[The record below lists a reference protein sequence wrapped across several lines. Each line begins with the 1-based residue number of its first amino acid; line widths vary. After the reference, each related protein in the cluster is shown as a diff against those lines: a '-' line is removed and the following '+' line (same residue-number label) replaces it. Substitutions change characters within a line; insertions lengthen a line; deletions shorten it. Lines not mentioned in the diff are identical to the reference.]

1 MRTVIAALLLLFF
14 FNILS
19 EERTYTIS
27 MMGNEIGKN
36 TEKWTESKDFSGKCI
51 LTLESTSKM
60 GITRG
65 AYSVSMET
73 RSVVKVTCKDFFPVS
88 VESESSEMSSKMNSK
103 AVNVNGFFSGEI
115 EKNGNREPVSFTVP
129 QNATF
134 FSMIFR
140 KFSENDFLKGGSA
153 TIISEESL
161 TLKNIS
167 YSAVKEP
174 SGLLKVTVNYD
185 GVPLSFFLDKDLV
198 VRSDLQNGLISYK
211 LDGYM
216 FPSQKGMD
224 QTPVLSGNADIL
236 VNTSIPNKGISVKN
250 PRSAT
255 KMNFSV
261 SGNNIL
267 EIPETC
273 FQKQGDNGTLTVDN
287 NSKFCPALP
296 VPQDTQGNIFE
307 DSGNPKIAA
316 AAQKVIKGSPDKNEM
331 IKRMVNF
338 VFRHIKN
345 KNYSHGNL
353 SAGEVL
359 ENRSGDCTEHATL
372 LSALLKSAGIPV
384 KMAYGVV
391 LDDKGGFMFH
401 NWNEVYGDNG
411 WMSVDATFGAVKA
424 DAARIL
430 LIYGGSDSSSREQV
444 SLAVLKFL
452 GSLEISVTGFAN
464 E

>member
-153 TIISEESL
+153 KIISEESL

-211 LDGYM
+211 LDGYLKS
-216 FPSQKGMD
+216 P
-224 QTPVLSGNADIL
+224 QTLPEQSGNADIL
-236 VNTSIPNKGISVKN
+236 VNTSISNKGISVKN

-255 KMNFSV
+255 KMNFTV
-261 SGNNIL
+261 SGDNIA
-267 EIPETC
+267 EIPDTC
-273 FQKQGDNGTLTVDN
+273 FQKKGNSKTVTVDN
-287 NSKFCPALP
+287 NSKFCATLP

>member
-153 TIISEESL
+153 KIISEESL

-211 LDGYM
+211 LDGYLKS
-216 FPSQKGMD
+216 P
-224 QTPVLSGNADIL
+224 QTLPEQSGNADIL
-236 VNTSIPNKGISVKN
+236 VNTSISNKGISVKN

-255 KMNFSV
+255 KMNFTV

-287 NSKFCPALP
+287 NSKFCATLP

-359 ENRSGDCTEHATL
+359 ENRSGDCTE
-372 LSALLKSAGIPV
+372 
-384 KMAYGVV
+384 
-391 LDDKGGFMFH
+391 
-401 NWNEVYGDNG
+401 
-411 WMSVDATFGAVKA
+411 
-424 DAARIL
+424 
-430 LIYGGSDSSSREQV
+430 
-444 SLAVLKFL
+444 
-452 GSLEISVTGFAN
+452 
-464 E
+464 